1 MGTKQLQHFV
11 DETRSE
17 INLMLILSTY
27 SQPVQLLLISEL
39 DFFPPSLMA
48 LSACPL
54 LWFKWRK
61 LRHAYGIRESI
72 SLFPIEK
79 SVDLLPVFNFY
90 FLFLITPPPPQKSYY
105 NLLVFCQNY
114 LITISLKLIQSN
126 YICPYLN
133 QFVMKF
139 CQYC

>member
-39 DFFPPSLMA
+39 DFFLPSLM
-48 LSACPL
+48 ACPL

-72 SLFPIEK
+72 SLFPRK
-79 SVDLLPVFNFY
+79 SQLIYYPYLIFIFCI
-90 FLFLITPPPPQKSYY
+90 ITPPPSPKKSYY

-114 LITISLKLIQSN
+114 LITISLKSIQSN
-126 YICPYLN
+126 I
-133 QFVMKF
+133 
-139 CQYC
+139 